1 MGRDFEPQTFEFSG
15 GALNDHEVYVC
26 RLDRSDAD
34 KVEVNFAVSISPYLI
49 VEPCQECK
57 VEQVFFFDSRRGKR
71 FEYLSYQCGHKFIPS
86 GYVADFEDIQA
97 FLAGASAAAVG
108 VIVVVSI
115 DLIPEALAGLPSIAI
130 AVVAFLLIVLFK
142 IDVAKV
148 AVTAMAGGVL
158 HAVVRGFVY

>member
-1 MGRDFEPQTFEFSG
+1 MEGRPNRKHVGQ
-15 GALNDHEVYVC
+15 DHEMPSW
-26 RLDRSDAD
+26 R
-34 KVEVNFAVSISPYLI
+34 EVFLY
-49 VEPCQECK
+49 
-57 VEQVFFFDSRRGKR
+57 FDNS
-71 FEYLSYQCGHKFIPS
+71 S
-86 GYVADFEDIQA
+86 IQA
-97 FLAGASAAAVG
+97 FPAGASAALVG
-108 VIVVVSI
+108 VIVVVSL